1 MKRENW
7 YWDLG
12 MPFEK
17 IREILTDEQNPK
29 FPRIAARLLARV
41 DDPEQV
47 FSLITP
53 LAFCRRFIAIQQE
66 VNKDEWT
73 KEKGAFWRA
82 TYERYSREFQRSGVR
97 LRQRQPREPDPF
109 IDELAGKLRECRET
123 LHFSQGQVAEMLG
136 CSQQFISGIEQG
148 REKITIDY
156 LRRFANKTGSDF
168 DLILRSPR
176 QAHTEETKASENYTE
191 LKDWVEQERRAALEV
206 AKAQQLDKCLMEVV
220 AYIPNKVVNA
230 RSDAWGELA
239 KEIPDSTLKFQQQRL
254 QEAMKQTQA
263 ISPVELRQ
271 AMEQSEVHS
280 FGWPIGLVMTRPEY
294 APKPYRDGIR
304 ATILTTGLTDRSS
317 FDYWALR
324 TDGVFYLL
332 KTLFEDE
339 RSEGKIFIDTRVV
352 RTAETLLRL
361 SRLYRALHVTPEEQ
375 MVVRIRYT
383 GLRSRVLSFADSA
396 RVMRHDR
403 VCVENETETWVKERL
418 KDIEP
423 KLVHLVHAVVSELCI
438 LFDYFPLSKEQ
449 VVQPLVEKFL
459 RENPERPTT

>member
-29 FPRIAARLLARV
+29 FPRVAARLLARV

-47 FSLITP
+47 FSLIKP

-82 TYERYSREFQRSGVR
+82 TYERYLREFQRSGVR
-97 LRQRQPREPDPF
+97 LRQQQPREPDPF
-109 IDELAGKLRECRET
+109 IEELTGKLRECREA
-123 LHFSQGQVAEMLG
+123 LHFSQEQVAEMLD
-136 CSQQFISGIEQG
+136 CSQQFVSGIEQG

-156 LRRFANKTGSDF
+156 LRRFASKTGCDF

-176 QAHTEETKASENYTE
+176 QAHAEETKVSENYAE
-191 LKDWVEQERRAALEV
+191 LKGWVEQERRAAREI
-206 AKAQQLDKCLMEVV
+206 AKTQQLDKCLMEVV
-220 AYIPNKVVNA
+220 AYLPDSVVNA
-230 RSDAWGELA
+230 QQDAWKTAAGQA
-239 KEIPDSTLKFQQQRL
+239 PQKTLQFRQD
-254 QEAMKQTQA
+254 
-263 ISPVELRQ
+263 ELRR
-271 AMEQSEVHS
+271 AMEQTQVHS

-294 APKPYRDGIR
+294 APKPHDDGIR
-304 ATILTTGLTDRSS
+304 ATILTDGLMGRSS

-324 TDGVFYLL
+324 TDRVFYLL

-339 RSEGKIFIDTRVV
+339 RSEGKIFVDTRIV
-352 RTAETLLRL
+352 RTAETLLRINW
-361 SRLYRALHVTPEEQ
+361 LYRALHAEPEER
-375 MVVRIRYT
+375 VVIKIQYT
-383 GLRSRVLSFADSA
+383 GLRGRLLSVADP
-396 RVMRHDR
+396 MRRIGFDR

-418 KDIEP
+418 KNIEP
-423 KLVHLVHAVVSELCI
+423 KLIDLVHTAVSELCI

-449 VVQPLVEKFL
+449 VVQPLVEKFV
-459 RENPERPTT
+459 RENAERPSA

>member
-29 FPRIAARLLARV
+29 FPLVAARLLARV

-47 FSLITP
+47 FSLIKP
-53 LAFCRRFIAIQQE
+53 LAFCRRFYAIQQE

-97 LRQRQPREPDPF
+97 LRQQQPRERDPF
-109 IDELAGKLRECRET
+109 IEELTVKLRQSREA
-123 LHFSQGQVAEMLG
+123 LHLSQGQVAEMLG
-136 CSQQFISGIEQG
+136 CSQQFVSGIEQG

-176 QAHTEETKASENYTE
+176 QAHTEETKVSEDYTE
-191 LKDWVEQERRAALEV
+191 LKTWVEQERQTARGI
-206 AKAQQLDKCLMEVV
+206 AKTQQLDKCLMEVV
-220 AYIPNKVVNA
+220 AYLPDTVVNA
-230 RSDAWGELA
+230 QQDAWKLA
-239 KEIPDSTLKFQQQRL
+239 MGQTPDTTLQFRQD
-254 QEAMKQTQA
+254 
-263 ISPVELRQ
+263 ELRR
-271 AMEQSEVHS
+271 AMEQTQVHS

-294 APKPYRDGIR
+294 APKPHQDGIR
-304 ATILTTGLTDRSS
+304 ATILTTGLTDPPS
-317 FDYWALR
+317 FDHWALR
-324 TDGVFYLL
+324 TDRVFYLL
-332 KTLFEDE
+332 KTLFEDA
-339 RSEGKIFIDTRVV
+339 RSEGKIFVDTRIV
-352 RTAETLLRL
+352 RTAETLLRI
-361 SRLYRALHVTPEEQ
+361 SRLYRALHVGPEAK
-375 MVVRIRYT
+375 VVIRIQYI
-383 GLRSRVLSFADSA
+383 GLRGRILSAADP
-396 RVMRHDR
+396 MRIMGFDR
-403 VCVENETETWVKERL
+403 VCVENETEAWIKGRL

-423 KLVHLVHAVVSELCI
+423 KLVDLVHAAVSELCI

>member
-47 FSLITP
+47 FSLIKP
-53 LAFCRRFIAIQQE
+53 LAFCRRFYAIQQE

-82 TYERYSREFQRSGVR
+82 TYERYSREFQHSGVR

-109 IDELAGKLRECRET
+109 IDELAGKLRECREA
-123 LHFSQGQVAEMLG
+123 LNFSQGQVAEMLG

-176 QAHTEETKASENYTE
+176 QAHAEEAKVAEDYTE
-191 LKDWVEQERRAALEV
+191 LKTWIEKERWNALAV
-206 AKAQQLDKCLMEVV
+206 ARGKQLDKNLMEVV
-220 AYIPNKVVNA
+220 AYLPDAVVNA
-230 RSDAWGELA
+230 QRDAWNMA
-239 KEIPDSTLKFQQQRL
+239 KG
-254 QEAMKQTQA
+254 QA
-263 ISPVELRQ
+263 PEHSLHVRQDELRR
-271 AMEQSEVHS
+271 AMEQTQVHS
-280 FGWPIGLVMTRPEY
+280 FGWPIGLVMTRPGYE
-294 APKPYRDGIR
+294 PKPHEDGIR
-304 ATILTTGLTDRSS
+304 ATILTEGLTDPPS
-317 FDYWALR
+317 FDHWALR
-324 TDGVFYLL
+324 TDRVFYLL
-332 KTLFEDE
+332 KTLFEDA
-339 RSEGKIFIDTRVV
+339 RSEGKMFVDTRVV

-361 SRLYRALHVTPEEQ
+361 SRLYRALHAEPEER
-375 MVVRIRYT
+375 VVIRIQYT
-383 GLRSRVLSFADSA
+383 GLRGRMLSFADP
-396 RVMRHDR
+396 MRRIGFDR

-423 KLVHLVHAVVSELCI
+423 KLVDLVHAAVSELCI

-459 RENPERPTT
+459 RENLERPTT

>member
-17 IREILTDEQNPK
+17 ILEILTDEQNPK

-47 FSLITP
+47 FSLIKP
-53 LAFCRRFIAIQQE
+53 LAFCRRFYAIQQE

-73 KEKGAFWRA
+73 KEKGAFWRV
-82 TYERYSREFQRSGVR
+82 TYERYSREFQRSGIR

-109 IDELAGKLRECRET
+109 IDELAGKLRECREA
-123 LHFSQGQVAEMLG
+123 LNFSQGQVAEMLG

-176 QAHTEETKASENYTE
+176 QAHTEETKVSENYTE
-191 LKDWVEQERRAALEV
+191 LKGWVKQERRAALEV
-206 AKAQQLDKCLMEVV
+206 AKTQQRDKCLMEVV
-220 AYIPNKVVNA
+220 AYLPDSVVNA
-230 RSDAWGELA
+230 QQDAWKTAAGQVPE
-239 KEIPDSTLKFQQQRL
+239 KTLQFRQD
-254 QEAMKQTQA
+254 
-263 ISPVELRQ
+263 ELRR
-271 AMEQSEVHS
+271 AMEQTQVHS

-294 APKPYRDGIR
+294 APKPHDDGIR
-304 ATILTTGLTDRSS
+304 ATILTDGLMDRSS

-324 TDGVFYLL
+324 TDRVFYLL

-339 RSEGKIFIDTRVV
+339 RSEGKIFVDTRIV
-352 RTAETLLRL
+352 RTAETLLRI
-361 SRLYRALHVTPEEQ
+361 SRLYRALHAESEEK
-375 MVVRIRYT
+375 VVIRIQYT
-383 GLRSRVLSFADSA
+383 GLRGRLLSVADP
-396 RVMRHDR
+396 MRRIGFDR

-418 KDIEP
+418 KNIEP
-423 KLVHLVHAVVSELCI
+423 KLVDLVHTAVSELCI

>member
-29 FPRIAARLLARV
+29 FPRLAARLLARV

-47 FSLITP
+47 FSLIKP

-82 TYERYSREFQRSGVR
+82 TYERYIREFQRSGVR
-97 LRQRQPREPDPF
+97 LRQRLPLERDPF
-109 IDELAGKLRECRET
+109 VEELTSKMRRCREA

-136 CSQQFISGIEQG
+136 CSQQFVSGIEQG

-156 LRRFANKTGSDF
+156 LRRFASKTGCDF
-168 DLILRSPR
+168 DLVLRLPR
-176 QAHTEETKASENYTE
+176 QAHAEGTKVSEDYTE
-191 LKDWVEQERRAALEV
+191 LKAWVEQERRAALGI
-206 AKAQQLDKCLMEVV
+206 AKTKQLDKCLMEVI
-220 AYIPNKVVNA
+220 AYLPDAVINA
-230 RSDAWGELA
+230 QRDAWKVAMGQTPE
-239 KEIPDSTLKFQQQRL
+239 KTLQFRQD
-254 QEAMKQTQA
+254 
-263 ISPVELRQ
+263 ELRR
-271 AMEQSEVHS
+271 AMEQTQVHS

-294 APKPYRDGIR
+294 EPKPHEDGIR
-304 ATILTTGLTDRSS
+304 ATILTDGLTNPPS

-324 TDGVFYLL
+324 TDRVFYLL
-332 KTLFEDE
+332 KTLFEDV
-339 RSEGKIFIDTRVV
+339 RSEGKIFVDTRVI
-352 RTAETLLRL
+352 RTAETFMRI
-361 SRLYRALHVTPEEQ
+361 SRLYRALNVGPEENV
-375 MVVRIRYT
+375 VVRIQYT
-383 GLRSRVLSFADSA
+383 GLRGRILSAADPA
-396 RVMRHDR
+396 RIMGFDR
-403 VCVENETETWVKERL
+403 VCVENETEAWIKGRL

-423 KLVHLVHAVVSELCI
+423 KLVDLVHTAVSELCI

-449 VVQPLVEKFL
+449 VVQPLVEKFV
-459 RENPERPTT
+459 RENAERPGAITEF